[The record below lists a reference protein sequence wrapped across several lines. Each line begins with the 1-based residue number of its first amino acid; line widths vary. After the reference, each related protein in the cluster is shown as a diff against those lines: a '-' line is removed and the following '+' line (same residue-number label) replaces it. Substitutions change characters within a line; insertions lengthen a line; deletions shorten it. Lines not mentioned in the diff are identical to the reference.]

1 MANLPTVVQG
11 AVWTSRC
18 YTPLDSECRASRAA
32 PGATTAGAR
41 RCQRPGISRS
51 LIRSTD
57 SHSPVHRMPD
67 ADDSVTTKQAL
78 PPIPR
83 YLSEGMKVSRMLEVL
98 EQLHFIETST

>member
-1 MANLPTVVQG
+1 
-11 AVWTSRC
+11 
-18 YTPLDSECRASRAA
+18 
-32 PGATTAGAR
+32 
-41 RCQRPGISRS
+41 
-51 LIRSTD
+51 
-57 SHSPVHRMPD
+57 MPD